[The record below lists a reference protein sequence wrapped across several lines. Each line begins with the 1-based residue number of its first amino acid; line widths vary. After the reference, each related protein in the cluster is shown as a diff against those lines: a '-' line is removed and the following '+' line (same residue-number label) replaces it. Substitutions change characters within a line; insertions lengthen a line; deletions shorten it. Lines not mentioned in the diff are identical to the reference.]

1 MSRSPRK
8 RPTTASSRRLSRRRF
23 VGGAL
28 ALPLAGTLTNRLT
41 PGTVHAS
48 GPADSLPPAGSA
60 AVPAHSAQAPPYA
73 IVLGT
78 AQDAGV
84 PQANCFNDNCN
95 AVRSGARP
103 APRVASVGLVDPSP
117 DGARRFMIDATPDF
131 VAEVGDL
138 LAQPGGT
145 AAFQGSIPLADELH
159 GILLTHAHMGHY
171 TGLIHLG
178 REGASTRELPLYV
191 SSSMAA
197 YLRANEPW
205 ALLVRNGHVV
215 LRELQPGTPVR
226 LSERLSV
233 TPFAVLHRQ
242 ELSDTLG
249 YLVHGPDRTLMYV
262 PDADR
267 WEGWPAVAGA
277 NDEEPFEHWLARS
290 DIALLDGSF
299 YSYDEL
305 PNRPQSEVHHPPVS
319 VTMDLLENRPHPE
332 VFFIH
337 LNNTNP
343 LWNPASPETTTVRTR
358 GFAVAEQGQRISL

>member
-1 MSRSPRK
+1 
-8 RPTTASSRRLSRRRF
+8 
-23 VGGAL
+23 V
-28 ALPLAGTLTNRLT
+28 LPLAGTLTDWLA
-41 PGTVHAS
+41 PGTIPVS
-48 GPADSLPPAGSA
+48 GQADSLPAPGPTATA
-60 AVPAHSAQAPPYA
+60 AARSAQTPPYA

-84 PQANCFNDNCN
+84 PQVNCFNDNCN

-103 APRVASVGLVDPSP
+103 APRVASLGLVDPHP
-117 DGARRFMIDATPDF
+117 DGAQRFMIDATPDF
-131 VAEVGDL
+131 VAEAGDL
-138 LAQPGGT
+138 LAQPDGT
-145 AAFQGSIPLADELH
+145 AVYEGSIALADALQ

-178 REGASTRELPLYV
+178 REGAATRELPLYV
-191 SSSMAA
+191 SASMAA

-205 ALLVRNGHVV
+205 AFLVRNGHVV
-215 LRELQPGTPVR
+215 LRELTPGTTVQLSPR
-226 LSERLSV
+226 LSA
-233 TPFAVLHRQ
+233 TPFSVVHRQ

-249 YLVHGPDRTLMYV
+249 FLVHGPDRTLMYV

-267 WEGWPAVAGA
+267 WEGWPSAAGA
-277 NDEEPFEHWLARS
+277 PDEEAFEHWLGRS
-290 DIALLDGSF
+290 DVALLDGSF

-305 PNRPQSEVHHPPVS
+305 PNRPQAEVPHPPVS
-319 VTMDLLENRPHPE
+319 VTMDLLANRPHPE

-343 LWNPASPETTTVRTR
+343 LWDPAGPENTAVRTR